1 MWPFISFNLLKVDA
15 TRGLLLSDENFWK
28 TFMVDAMTV
37 IRSGGVMFLGKEASS
52 NSSSGALESARP
64 QK

>member
-1 MWPFISFNLLKVDA
+1 M
-15 TRGLLLSDENFWK
+15 SDENFWK